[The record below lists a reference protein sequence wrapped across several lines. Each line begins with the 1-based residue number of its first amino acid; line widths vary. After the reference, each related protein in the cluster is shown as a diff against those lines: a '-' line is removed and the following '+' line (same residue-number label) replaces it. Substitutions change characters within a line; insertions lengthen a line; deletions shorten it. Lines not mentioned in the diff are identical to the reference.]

1 MTDYVKPPQNRPVL
15 VADPDARRDVVDE
28 EGTAEETARRELAR
42 RDEAQERRIAGDD
55 KESGHSSN
63 SRGAGDGSGG

>member
-28 EGTAEETARRELAR
+28 EGAGEEKARRELAR
-42 RDEAQERRIAGDD
+42 RDEAQERRIAGED
-55 KESGHSSN
+55 KEPGHSSN
-63 SRGAGDGSGG
+63 SRGVRGASGA

>member
-28 EGTAEETARRELAR
+28 EGTAEETAKRELAR
-42 RDEAQERRIAGDD
+42 RDEAQERPIAGDD
-55 KESGHSSN
+55 KELAHSSN
-63 SRGAGDGSGG
+63 SSGALDGSGG

>member
-28 EGTAEETARRELAR
+28 EGAGEETARRELAD
-42 RDEAQERRIAGDD
+42 RDEARQKRLAGDN
-55 KESGHSSN
+55 ENSARSSEDP
-63 SRGAGDGSGG
+63 R

>member
-42 RDEAQERRIAGDD
+42 RDEAQERRIAGED
-55 KESGHSSN
+55 KESEHSSN
-63 SRGAGDGSGG
+63 SRGARGASGG